1 MNRSGGALEMASRD
15 RATGSTDA
23 HLAGWL
29 PLIVL
34 PAGVLI
40 AGRHLVPWAL
50 MWGLS
55 IAIYAALK
63 WMTWWR
69 GRHIVGQIPLRR
81 SLAYLFAWPG
91 MDAPAFLD
99 VRRRSTPAARGELL
113 GALAATLLGTGLLLV
128 ATRLIPPTLPLV
140 AGWTGLF
147 GLIFVLHFGSFRLL
161 SIWWRWRGVEAA
173 PVMQAPIAAASVGE
187 FWGARWNTAFHVL
200 ARDYVVRPLRRRIG
214 IPASMLVAFVG
225 SGLVHDLV
233 ISVPAGAGYGL
244 PTAYFCL
251 QGLALL
257 LERGPAGRRLGLGR
271 GLRGRLFAI
280 AVTALPAF
288 WLFHPAFVINVIV
301 PFLRVVGAR

>member
-1 MNRSGGALEMASRD
+1 MAGPGIALEITSR
-15 RATGSTDA
+15 TDSQRFTA
-23 HLAGWL
+23 GHLIGWL
-29 PLIVL
+29 PLIAL
-34 PAGVLI
+34 PAAVLI
-40 AGRHLVPWAL
+40 VGRHLAPWAL

-55 IAIYAALK
+55 IALYAALK
-63 WMTWWR
+63 WMTWMH
-69 GRHIVGQIPLRR
+69 GRAMVEQVSLRR
-81 SLAYLFAWPG
+81 SFAYLFLWPG
-91 MDAPAFLD
+91 MDAPTFLD
-99 VRRRSTPAARGELL
+99 ARRRSTPASRAELL
-113 GALAATLLGTGLLLV
+113 RAVAATLMGLV
-128 ATRLIPPTLPLV
+128 LIFAAVRTVPSGLPLL

-147 GLIFVLHFGSFRLL
+147 GLIFVLHFGGFRIV
-161 SIWWRWRGVEAA
+161 SIWWRWQGIEAVPVMRA
-173 PVMQAPIAAASVGE
+173 PVAAASLGD

-214 IPASMLVAFVG
+214 APAAMLVAFVG

-257 LERGPAGRRLGLGR
+257 LERTPAGRRLKLGR

-280 AVTALPAF
+280 AITAVPAF
-288 WLFHPAFVINVIV
+288 WLFHPAFVLNVVV